1 MEQILKEEGLG
12 ERKKK
17 KKQINVYMF
26 IYFSK
31 SSSKRIKN
39 RQGRKWIK
47 NRTNLEEEGIEERK
61 KKKKNYE

>member
-1 MEQILKEEGLG
+1 
-12 ERKKK
+12 
-17 KKQINVYMF
+17 MF